1 MTYILLSIL
10 FNVAVFSFFR
20 KMNFKSEDLIR
31 VIAVNY
37 FAATSWG
44 FALSGGFSANVSELT
59 PYIPYGIALGILFI
73 SIFFL
78 IGKSVSANGVGS
90 TTAAGKMSLILPVAF
105 GAIFLKQTLN
115 TWHWVA
121 FGLAIAGVFLMR
133 PKEQKTENG
142 SNPVFLAGVFF
153 GSGAIDTLFSVV
165 NSQGMPKSVT
175 ELFNTLLFGMAGV
188 IGLFYILATRPKGE
202 KSLKT
207 VIGLGLFLGS
217 INYFSI
223 HFLVKSLDKSSSGME
238 IPVVLGLNNAGIVF
252 TGAIVSMLFLKE
264 KLVLRQY
271 VGLLFCLVT
280 IWILG
285 KNGNI

>member
-1 MTYILLSIL
+1 MTFILLSIV

-20 KMNFKSEDLIR
+20 MLNFKSEDLIR

-44 FALSGGFSANVSELT
+44 FALSGGFSANISDLV
-59 PYIPYGIALGILFI
+59 PYIPYGVALGVLFI

-78 IGKSVSANGVGS
+78 IGRSVSANGVGS

-105 GAIFLKQTLN
+105 GALFLNQTLN
-115 TWHWVA
+115 SWHWVA

-133 PKEQKTENG
+133 PEEQKSENH
-142 SNPVFLAGVFF
+142 SNPFFLAGVFF

-165 NSQGMPKSVT
+165 KSQGMPNSIS

-188 IGLFYILATRPKGE
+188 IGLFYILATRPKGD
-202 KSLKT
+202 KSLKE
-207 VIGLGLFLGS
+207 VVALGLFLGS

-223 HFLVKSLDKSSSGME
+223 HFLVKSLDKSNSGLE

-271 VGLLFCLVT
+271 IGLVFCLAT